1 MKNLKLFVFAL
12 VSFMII
18 GVTGVNAKDVAT
30 AEEFINAVVAGGEV
44 KVTDNLKI
52 DEVIEVTK
60 DVTIDLNGKTIE
72 FVTSTKGDDENR
84 TYIRVLEGHLNL
96 TGTGKMF
103 TTTTNG
109 KIVVVKSR
117 ATVNDKDFAV
127 VTVGKNVTLEAHDAI
142 FVDNNRDQAGEKFNQ
157 IYGVTV
163 NVYGTLSSKSNASLN
178 VSGNITNTENAPVIN
193 IYEGANLTSY
203 DTGIYGAGYATY
215 NIYGGTI
222 YGEICD
228 GIEVRSGKLNITG
241 GTISTDAN
249 VFEVVANGNGTTTKG
264 AALAISQH
272 NTKLPIEVNITDG
285 SFKGKVAFSVAN
297 PQNNSEADYA
307 KVELNIAGGKFETT
321 GDKTINSEGKTE
333 FIAGGTFSTDVK
345 DYIKDGYVST
355 KVGDTYKVLKESK
368 VTLGKVTAGNVKVD
382 KTTALEGEKVTLTLT
397 PNEGYELSSIK
408 VVDTYNKEV
417 SVTGNTFVMPN
428 SDVTIT
434 VVFTKVSVEIPVVD
448 TSKDVKDVTVGVK
461 DETKVEEVILD
472 TIKKDTELASKIE
485 DKDVTVEVEIAK
497 VEASNVLNEVAK
509 AMEEKAGNA
518 TIATYFDVTIALK
531 DATGSINET
540 ISELSE
546 EIELVVLLPEEL
558 KNSKDGMTRKYYIV
572 REHTSDNKSQVD
584 LIEAKLSEDGKYLV
598 FKTNKFS
605 TYAIAYEDV
614 ANVENPK
621 TFDNVMLYVALGFMS
636 VLVIGYSMNC
646 LKKRK
651 AN

>member
-1 MKNLKLFVFAL
+1 MKNLKLFVFTL

-44 KVTDNLKI
+44 KVTENITVSKGTP
-52 DEVIEVTK
+52 VVVTK
-60 DVTIDLNGKTIE
+60 DVTLDLNGKSIE
-72 FVTSTKGDDENR
+72 FEGKDD
-84 TYIRVLEGHLNL
+84 YIKLEKGHLNII
-96 TGTGKMF
+96 GTGKMYKKISALHVLEVES
-103 TTTTNG
+103 TGTKEDTNYATLTIG
-109 KIVVVKSR
+109 KDVVIE
-117 ATVNDKDFAV
+117 
-127 VTVGKNVTLEAHDAI
+127 GGYDALL
-142 FVDNNRDQAGEKFNQ
+142 VDKFNDAS
-157 IYGVTV
+157 YGVTV
-163 NVYGTLSSKSNASLN
+163 NVYGTLKSNKNASIN
-178 VSGNITNTENAPVIN
+178 VNGSIKNTENAPVIN
-193 IYEGANLTSY
+193 VYEGAKIISY

-228 GIEVRSGKLNITG
+228 GIEIRSGKLNVTG
-241 GTISTDAN
+241 GTISTDATE
-249 VFEVVANGNGTTTKG
+249 FEVVANGNGTTTKG

-307 KVELNIAGGKFETT
+307 KVVLNITGGKFETT
-321 GDKTINSEGKTE
+321 GEKTVNVEDKKE

-355 KVGDTYKVLKESK
+355 KVGDAYKVLKESK
-368 VTLGKVTAGNVKVD
+368 VTLGKVTAGKVEVD

-497 VEASNVLNEVAK
+497 VETSNVPNEVAK
-509 AMEEKAGNA
+509 AMEEKAGKA

-531 DATGSINET
+531 DATGSVNET

-558 KNSKDGMTRKYYIV
+558 RNAKDGMTRKYYIV
-572 REHTSDNKSQVD
+572 REHTSDNKSQVN

-651 AN
+651 RN